1 MIKNWYQVLGV
12 SEDASNEEIKK
23 AYRKLVKEYHPDEHK
38 GQEEKFREVC
48 DAYQVLSNAKKRQ
61 EFDLS
66 LKQERAKKE
75 EQKTTTSQKKQT
87 NTTFDGY
94 SKYDTY
100 HSKQEN
106 PTYYESYSYEPNSFN
121 TTAQAKPFYQEK
133 NNNVSETRSN
143 MSIYERGRYVEN
155 LMMIMALC
163 SLYQE
168 YTSYLARTKEVTRNI
183 SNVKVYPEATT
194 PLILFVNRPIYLYR
208 YTVQP
213 YYMKRRPKVRKLVY
227 RAF

>member
-75 EQKTTTSQKKQT
+75 D
-87 NTTFDGY
+87 NYF
-94 SKYDTY
+94 SKETD
-100 HSKQEN
+100 E
-106 PTYYESYSYEPNSFN
+106 YY
-121 TTAQAKPFYQEK
+121 
-133 NNNVSETRSN
+133 V
-143 MSIYERGRYVEN
+143 
-155 LMMIMALC
+155 
-163 SLYQE
+163 
-168 YTSYLARTKEVTRNI
+168 
-183 SNVKVYPEATT
+183 
-194 PLILFVNRPIYLYR
+194 
-208 YTVQP
+208 
-213 YYMKRRPKVRKLVY
+213 
-227 RAF
+227 